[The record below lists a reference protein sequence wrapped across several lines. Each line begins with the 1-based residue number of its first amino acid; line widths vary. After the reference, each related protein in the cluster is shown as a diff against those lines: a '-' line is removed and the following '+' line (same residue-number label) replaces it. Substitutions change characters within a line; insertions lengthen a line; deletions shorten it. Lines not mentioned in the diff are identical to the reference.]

1 MTKVYRFT
9 IAKATPK
16 GFAEQAQNAS
26 LSGTITESLG
36 FGEWGL
42 EEGIT
47 VEMSGDS
54 KEILSFFA
62 HMVDV
67 WGQECVYFTI
77 DGKSPRLLWSGG
89 RIEEL

>member
-9 IAKATPK
+9 IAKATVK

-26 LSGTITESLG
+26 LSGTITKSLG
-36 FGEWGL
+36 FGEWEI

-47 VEMSGDS
+47 VEMAGDS
-54 KEILSFFA
+54 KKILPFFT

-67 WGQECVYFTI
+67 YGQECVYFTT
-77 DGKSPRLLWSGG
+77 DGNSPRLLWSGG
-89 RIEEL
+89 RIEEV